1 MKTTLI
7 SIFLFGILLTGCMLT
22 SVFQTPPDFSP
33 VQEEELLDSVV
44 ENQSPEST
52 ISTISAE
59 EENLPEADIH
69 GTVLY
74 VSPASTDVTGFISVW
89 FDLKE
94 LLGEKAFGGDTVHFS
109 IDVLQIKEDQATI
122 TMNIYEET
130 SGSTSLTPIATELLS
145 KNTWT
150 TVEGSTTVPNLNSL
164 QLQSYLLGIKASE
177 PATLDFYIDNL
188 KLEVV
193 HNQEGGAI

>member
-1 MKTTLI
+1 
-7 SIFLFGILLTGCMLT
+7 MLT

-89 FDLKE
+89 FDLKK
-94 LLGEKAFGGDTVHFS
+94 LLEGKAFKGDIVKFY
-109 IDVLQIKEDQATI
+109 IDILQTREDQATV

-130 SGSTSLTPIATELLS
+130 GGSTSLTKIATALLE
-145 KNTWT
+145 KNEWT
-150 TVEGSTTVPNLNSL
+150 TVEGTTTVPDLDNVER
-164 QLQSYLLGIKASE
+164 YLLGVCASE
-177 PATLDFYIDNL
+177 PATLDFYIDNFEW
-188 KLEVV
+188 EVIY
-193 HNQEGGAI
+193 QEEGGAI

>member
-145 KNTWT
+145 KTHGRPWKGPRPSPILIVFSFRAT
-150 TVEGSTTVPNLNSL
+150 FL
-164 QLQSYLLGIKASE
+164 ASK
-177 PATLDFYIDNL
+177 PASPQHLIFT
-188 KLEVV
+188 
-193 HNQEGGAI
+193 